1 MQQEIK
7 KINKKVEVRLYTIFF
22 TCISLLIILEYITN

>member
-7 KINKKVEVRLYTIFF
+7 KINEKVEVRLYTIFF
-22 TCISLLIILEYITN
+22 TCISLIIILDYITN